1 MKIIH
6 IIPAAFHY
14 FDDIRDGAMA
24 LAEKQREFGHEVVA
38 YTLQYGT
45 VTSGQNKQIGR
56 LAPLLNF
63 GGVYQGETVVN
74 ELNDF
79 DVVHLHAPFL
89 GLAGKI
95 LAWKN
100 LHPKKPLAI
109 TYWRDVALVDLFSY
123 FIVFY
128 NRYYLRRLF
137 AAADAIICSSSD
149 KFAKTHGWRLCGNL
163 PTLVDLGGVIKG
175 LKDSPDTHLTLPP
188 DKLKLTAD
196 DMEALACVSI
206 YNNLINSK

>member
-24 LAEKQREFGHEVVA
+24 LAEKQRELGHEVVA

-63 GGVYQGETVVN
+63 GGVYRGETVVN

-100 LHPKKPLAI
+100 LNSKKRLVI
-109 TYWRDVALVDLFSY
+109 TYWRYILPVDLFSY

-137 AAADAIICSSSD
+137 AAADAIICSSAET
-149 KFAKTHGWRLCGNL
+149 FAKTRGWRLCGNL
-163 PTLVDLGGVIKG
+163 PTLVDLGEAVNELERSGV
-175 LKDSPDTHLTLPP
+175 HLTLPA
-188 DKLKLTAD
+188 DKLKLTNA

-206 YNNLINSK
+206 YNNLINL